1 MREIR
6 NLRATVLMAP
16 LAALAMCAAF
26 ALAVRAQGTS
36 TSTSA
41 STTSQATPTKSDAAL
56 TAKSMD
62 TPVVVELFTSEGCS
76 DCPPAEALAMRME
89 KQPLPG
95 INMIVLEEHVTY
107 WNQYGWF
114 DPFSSSDWTQRQ
126 MEYVGKTPK
135 PNPYT
140 PEMVIDGEQQFPGG
154 DAQKAQDA
162 IENDSH
168 IPETPVTISTAS
180 LDSKGTGDF
189 KISVGKLDGGMAGDE
204 ADVWIAVTEDGLHS
218 SVNAGENAG
227 HTLYHA
233 AVLRYLHKVG
243 SVQASGFTGDARVK
257 ISSKWE
263 RKDVNVVAFVQDRKS
278 LKIIGAASVNLG
290 S

>member
-1 MREIR
+1 MRKIR
-6 NLRATVLMAP
+6 HFPGAIFIAP
-16 LAALAMCAAF
+16 LAALAMCAAL
-26 ALAVRAQGTS
+26 ALPVRAQGTS
-36 TSTSA
+36 TST
-41 STTSQATPTKSDAAL
+41 TSQETPAKSDAAP
-56 TAKSMD
+56 AASADK
-62 TPVVVELFTSEGCS
+62 PVIVELFTSEGCS

-95 INMIVLEEHVTY
+95 IDMIVLEEHVTY

-114 DPFSSSDWTQRQ
+114 DPFSSSDWTARQ
-126 MEYVGKTPK
+126 MDYVGKTPK

-140 PEMVIDGEQQFPGG
+140 PEMVIDGQQQFPGADG
-154 DAQKAQDA
+154 QKAQDA
-162 IENDSH
+162 IEADAH
-168 IPETPVTISTAS
+168 TPDIPVTISES
-180 LDSKGTGDF
+180 NLDAKDAGDF
-189 KISVGKLDGGMAGDE
+189 KISVGQLVGGTPGDE
-204 ADVWIAVTEDGLHS
+204 ADVWIAITEDGLHS
-218 SVNAGENAG
+218 EPNKGENSG

-243 SVQASGFTGDARVK
+243 SVKADGFTGDARVK
-257 ISSKWE
+257 INSKWN

>member
-1 MREIR
+1 MRRIGNSR
-6 NLRATVLMAP
+6 TTVLIAP

-26 ALAVRAQGTS
+26 ALTVRAQTAAQGTQAKS
-36 TSTSA
+36 EAPAAAA
-41 STTSQATPTKSDAAL
+41 STDK
-56 TAKSMD
+56 
-62 TPVVVELFTSEGCS
+62 PVIVELFTSEGCS

-140 PEMVIDGEQQFPGG
+140 PEMVIDGQQQFPGG

-162 IENDSH
+162 IDADAH
-168 IPETPVTISTAS
+168 VPDTPVTIATAS

-189 KISVGKLDGGMAGDE
+189 KISVGKLDGSTAGDE

-218 SVNAGENAG
+218 APNAGENSG

-243 SVQASGFTGDARVK
+243 PVQASGFTGDARVK
-257 ISSKWE
+257 INSKWE

-278 LKIIGAASVNLG
+278 LKIIGAALVNLG

>member
-6 NLRATVLMAP
+6 NFRAAIFIAL

-26 ALAVRAQGTS
+26 VSRAQGTS
-36 TSTSA
+36 TSTPSA
-41 STTSQATPTKSDAAL
+41 ATAQATPAKSDAA
-56 TAKSMD
+56 TASTDK
-62 TPVVVELFTSEGCS
+62 PVIVELFTSEGCS

-89 KQPLPG
+89 KEPLPG
-95 INMIVLEEHVTY
+95 IDMIVLEEHVTY

-114 DPFSSSDWTQRQ
+114 DPFSSSDWTARQ
-126 MEYVGKTPK
+126 MDYVGKTPK

-140 PEMVIDGEQQFPGG
+140 PEMVIDGQQQFPGG
-154 DAQKAQDA
+154 DGEKAQEA
-162 IENDSH
+162 IEADAH
-168 IPETPVTISTAS
+168 TPDTSVTISGGNFDA
-180 LDSKGTGDF
+180 KGAGDF
-189 KISVGKLDGGMAGDE
+189 KITVGQLVGGTPGDE

-218 SVNAGENAG
+218 QPNKGENSG

-233 AVLRYLHKVG
+233 AVLRFLHKVG
-243 SVQASGFTGDARVK
+243 SVRADGFTGDARVK
-257 ISSKWE
+257 INSKWS

-278 LKIIGAASVNLG
+278 LKIVGAASMNLG